1 MLPAPRE
8 SSRQQSETTGADGG
22 ETSKFVQS
30 AQRQTALAK
39 LKPSEEV
46 E

>member
-1 MLPAPRE
+1 MLPAPVE
-8 SSRQQSETTGADGG
+8 SSRDQSETIAADGG

>member
-1 MLPAPRE
+1 MLPAPME
-8 SSRQQSETTGADGG
+8 SSMYQSETIGVDGE

-39 LKPSEEV
+39 LTPSEEG